1 MAGINLLK
9 NAVMKKILALI
20 FLSIVLVSC
29 YESYLEDYDYNAVY
43 FAYQNDV
50 RSVIVGEG
58 INNIE
63 IGVTLAGV
71 SENTRDRTVSFIL
84 DNSLITPEI
93 LTKMKAS
100 SEPHIKS
107 AVSSVTTLQPLPSGY
122 YSLSDN
128 SKMIIRE
135 GQYLGTVK
143 LSIDS
148 AAFLSDPAT
157 LSSTYVLPFYIT
169 QADADSILEPKRYN
183 VVGIRY
189 ENMLFGNYL
198 HGGVTTVKDPSGAT
212 IQTITYKTAVNQTNS
227 QIWTLTTVAPNA
239 VATNGYSDKTSTT
252 KKELILTLNGT
263 EITVSSA
270 GGSSATFTADGE
282 SAYNGARLLQD
293 RKILL
298 KYKYVV
304 GANTYYCQDTLT
316 FRNRIR
322 DGVNEWQD
330 ENPSHYQK

>member
-1 MAGINLLK
+1 
-9 NAVMKKILALI
+9 MKKIIVLI
-20 FLSIVLVSC
+20 LLSIVLVSC
-29 YESYLEDYDYNAVY
+29 YDTYLKDYDYNAVY

-63 IGVTLAGV
+63 IGATLAGV
-71 SENTRDRTVSFIL
+71 SDNTKDRTVNFIL
-84 DNSLITPEI
+84 DNNLITPEL

-107 AVSSVTTLQPLPSGY
+107 AVSPVTALLPLPSNY

-128 SKMIIRE
+128 SKMVIRK

-157 LSSTYVLPFYIT
+157 LLSTYVLPFYIT
-169 QADADSILEPKRYN
+169 EADADSIIEPKRYN

-198 HGGVTTVKDPSGAT
+198 HGGVTTVKDATGAT
-212 IQTITYKTAVNQTNS
+212 IQTIPYYTSVNQTNS
-227 QIWTLTTVAPNA
+227 QIWTLTTVAPDA
-239 VATNGYSDKTSTT
+239 VVSNGYSDKTSTT
-252 KKELILTLNGT
+252 KRELVLSLNGPD
-263 EITVSSA
+263 ITISSA
-270 GGSSATFTADGE
+270 AGSSNTYQADGT
-282 SAYNGARLLQD
+282 STYNRAKLLQN

-298 KYKYVV
+298 NYKYVS
-304 GANTYYCQDTLT
+304 GGNTYYCQDTLT
-316 FRNRIR
+316 FRNRLR